1 MGSGGWQHGGAAAS
15 FVEGGRGRGAAPRR
29 WRQRKNKKK
38 RVQLRGQ
45 ATGEER
51 GEGEAGGGSNQPGHV
66 LPTPRLRPSG
76 NWITRWMDG

>member
-15 FVEGGRGRGAAPRR
+15 FVEGGRGRGAAVEAE
-29 WRQRKNKKK
+29 KNKKK
-38 RVQLRGQ
+38 RVQLRGK

-51 GEGEAGGGSNQPGHV
+51 GEGEAGGGGSNQPGHV